1 MTETM
6 PGAVS
11 NPFDEGTPLDRPSPE
26 GGNPFFEE
34 EREVKRESLGSDV
47 KRRGTLEKIA
57 GLSPFFK
64 GGKGLLGGWG
74 TPEKRR
80 GRRKSEDVSLLS
92 LGRKKDINV
101 GDEGGG
107 GPGGGVKRLSF
118 LWLGGSSGSGGNQ
131 SQRES
136 MVEAVPERSEAEQ
149 ENEKTREPLSVL
161 EILQL
166 IQCRDLRSADQHI
179 IELEAECDGGTSPE
193 GGLKSPGRQAKDV
206 TLLYEALMKEM
217 WAVVEESLNNK
228 GTHHKLDE
236 VIGVILQEEGRE
248 GPPGTKDMRRQ
259 WMKAIGR
266 SVEQRLKNNLEGKM
280 GSLSSQADRVKR
292 IAVEDLTTVK
302 NHLVCSYPK
311 DFEVFRVYLSAYH
324 SGISD
329 WLSTT
334 AQRNLE
340 TNEIYF
346 ILDWNSNV
354 YYRDVLSRSE
364 ISPLINPLELGT
376 LLSPETR
383 SMLEQQCVNAV
394 QLRISQRLEEELR
407 TEQEHWK
414 EEHKID
420 DIQSTF
426 SMRSI
431 QIMKPHVERAPVI
444 SKGFGI
450 VMSQSCLR
458 CFSDFLHSFQK
469 AVDRFHAEQNGLN
482 ESSEAYIYRII
493 GIVNC
498 CPPFREFANRMAQF
512 ESSQGEEP
520 LRQTEKSLDR
530 IINLGT
536 KTICDLVLQDLKPFS
551 RKLLGRRWLSSSDAC
566 EGMVAA
572 LTDHV
577 PALRKINQGPYQV
590 VVSELHRRVFLEL
603 VRPLLQGKMNCNTS
617 KTRKKVSNKLK
628 DEARQLGQI
637 FNKLESPQTSL
648 DHLIP
653 RLAEILVLED
663 TVSLQMEVGMLVS
676 DFPDFRKHH
685 LVALMDIRGLWD
697 SNQRQEILGV
707 LHDLQDIDSLATS
720 RGTPGFFSE
729 VPITRE
735 TCCINVN
742 ISRASQLGRRTLSR
756 LSFQGR
762 SARSNV
768 SNGLRSVVED
778 THL

>member
-1 MTETM
+1 M
-6 PGAVS
+6 PGAAS
-11 NPFDEGTPLDRPSPE
+11 NPFDEDPPLDRPSPE

-34 EREVKRESLGSDV
+34 EHEVKRESLGSDV

-64 GGKGLLGGWG
+64 GGKGLLGSWG
-74 TPEKRR
+74 TPDKRR
-80 GRRKSEDVSLLS
+80 GRRRSEDVNLLS
-92 LGRKKDINV
+92 LGRKKDISV
-101 GDEGGG
+101 GDEEGG

-118 LWLGGSSGSGGNQ
+118 LWLGGSSGCGVNR

-149 ENEKTREPLSVL
+149 ENEKTRDPLSVL

-179 IELEAECDGGTSPE
+179 IELEAECDGETSPE

-236 VIGVILQEEGRE
+236 VIGVILQEESRE

-259 WMKAIGR
+259 WMKAIGT

-302 NHLVCSYPK
+302 DHLVCSYPR

-354 YYRDVLSRSE
+354 YYRDVLSRPE
-364 ISPLINPLELGT
+364 ISPLVNPLELGT
-376 LLSPETR
+376 LLSPQTR
-383 SMLEQQCVNAV
+383 SLLEQQCVNAV

-414 EEHKID
+414 KEHKVD

-426 SMRSI
+426 SMRAI

-458 CFSDFLHSFQK
+458 CFSDFLQSFQK
-469 AVDRFHAEQNGLN
+469 AVEQFHAEQNGVTS
-482 ESSEAYIYRII
+482 ESYIYRII

-512 ESSQGEEP
+512 DSSQGEEP
-520 LRQTEKSLDR
+520 LRQSEKSLDR

-536 KTICDLVLQDLKPFS
+536 KTICDQVLHDLKPFS
-551 RKLLGRRWLSSSDAC
+551 KKLLGRRWLNSSDAC

-572 LTDHV
+572 LTDQV
-577 PALRKINQGPYQV
+577 SALRKISQGPFQV

-603 VRPLLQGKMNCNTS
+603 VRPLLQGKMICNTS
-617 KTRKKVSNKLK
+617 KTRRKVSNKMK

-648 DHLIP
+648 HNVIP
-653 RLAEILVLED
+653 RLTEILVLED
-663 TVSLQMEVGMLVS
+663 TASMQMEVGMLVS

-685 LVALMDIRGLWD
+685 LLALMDIRGLWD
-697 SNQRQEILGV
+697 PSQRQEILGV
-707 LHDLQDIDSLATS
+707 LHDLQDMDCLSTS

-729 VPITRE
+729 VPIIRE
-735 TCCINVN
+735 TCCVNVN

-762 SARSNV
+762 STRSNA
-768 SNGLRSVVED
+768 SNGLRSEVQNN
-778 THL
+778 HL